1 MHSSSSQ
8 QKKKKKICVL
18 VKGGL
23 ELELYEI
30 SALEGQSSS
39 PSLTFLMMMT
49 AQKLRSEEK
58 KKERARQA
66 KVNKGKWSRRCIEE
80 KSKIQLQPV
89 NQVVNHARIRSPY

>member
-58 KKERARQA
+58 KKRGSKAS
-66 KVNKGKWSRRCIEE
+66 KGKQGKVE
-80 KSKIQLQPV
+80 
-89 NQVVNHARIRSPY
+89 